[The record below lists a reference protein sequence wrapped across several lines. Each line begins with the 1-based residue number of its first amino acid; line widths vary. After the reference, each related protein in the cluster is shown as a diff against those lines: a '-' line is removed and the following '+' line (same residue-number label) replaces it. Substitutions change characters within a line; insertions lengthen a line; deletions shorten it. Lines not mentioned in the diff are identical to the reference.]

1 MDSCLRVYTIYV
13 YVREAGYD
21 KELSFRSTNGK
32 PAQLFNLLY
41 HPLADICYKHQ
52 YL

>member
-32 PAQLFNLLY
+32 SAQLFNLLY